1 MNTNELKF
9 MLKLLGYPSYRGN
22 WSLFRD
28 KEKTKVCQ
36 ELERREYVD
45 YSREIVS
52 AQILPAG
59 KALLQ
64 IETSQLPITAEELK
78 VLEKIAKAGKK
89 IVTSEI
95 KITKLKSDQKEV
107 ILKTLGER
115 GLIKTE
121 LKIKKNQAEVWL
133 TDRGLEFL
141 RSEYIPNKTYNPAI
155 SLELLGNYI
164 RFLRKNVIPTDPSGA
179 KPVVDKITDRKITD
193 EEILQTIKNLDR
205 ELGTENYLPI
215 FHLREKLQPPLLR
228 DEVDQ
233 ALYRLQKSDKIDF
246 SSLQEVT
253 AYTPEQIDAGI
264 PQNIGGQLFFIMVN

>member
-1 MNTNELKF
+1 M
-9 MLKLLGYPSYRGN
+9 
-22 WSLFRD
+22 
-28 KEKTKVCQ
+28 
-36 ELERREYVD
+36 
-45 YSREIVS
+45 
-52 AQILPAG
+52 
-59 KALLQ
+59 
-64 IETSQLPITAEELK
+64 
-78 VLEKIAKAGKK
+78 
-89 IVTSEI
+89 
-95 KITKLKSDQKEV
+95 
-107 ILKTLGER
+107 
-115 GLIKTE
+115 
-121 LKIKKNQAEVWL
+121 
-133 TDRGLEFL
+133 
-141 RSEYIPNKTYNPAI
+141 
-155 SLELLGNYI
+155 ELLGNYI

>member
-64 IETSQLPITAEELK
+64 IQTSQLPITAEELK